1 MLGRGAIGNKI
12 KKKIQKKLQPKEFY
26 VKVTSPEEYKKLV
39 RQGVSL
45 ELADAT
51 REVMNLRKEIEKR
64 DEYIQELLSKLKKEE
79 EKEIKRQKKFLRKLK
94 KANEFNIFF
103 EPEKPI
109 TMISTFN
116 SEPFADENGEKIPFW
131 VGIRF
136 VSTPEG
142 TYVVPL
148 LSKRPKIKDV
158 IATLET
164 SPRIYLQNFP
174 SMFTDKKL
182 FVHKM
187 KTGGIVEVNITP
199 EGYFVPE
206 GELKFIG
213 EESGE
218 EKE

>member
-1 MLGRGAIGNKI
+1 MIGRGAIGNRI
-12 KKKIQKKLQPKEFY
+12 KKKLQKKMQPKEFY
-26 VKVTSPEEYKKLV
+26 VKISSPEEYKKLV

-51 REVMNLRKEIEKR
+51 REVMNLRKEIEKKE
-64 DEYIQELLSKLKKEE
+64 EYIQELLKKIRKEE
-79 EKEIKRQKKFLRKLK
+79 DKEIKKQKKFLKKLK

-109 TMISTFN
+109 AIISSFT
-116 SEPFADENGEKIPFW
+116 SEPFANENGERMPFW

-164 SPRIYLQNFP
+164 SPRIYLYNFP
-174 SMFTDKKL
+174 SMFTDERL
-182 FVHKM
+182 LVHKM
-187 KTGGIVEVNITP
+187 KHGGVVEVNITP
-199 EGYFVPE
+199 EGYFVPN
-206 GELKFIG
+206 GELKFTGDEGG
-213 EESGE
+213 EGE
-218 EKE
+218 